1 MTLYYLKFREL
12 LNILLN
18 RNSLATKLFIS
29 VLFIGI
35 IYAIIF
41 WKISVNRSAKIIQ
54 QSTENEL
61 ILAAKLSSSGLSSE
75 LDLAIE
81 TARGLM
87 RLSQEYAEFPEQIR
101 RDVIKNSIRASLE
114 QNPNFLCS
122 WGVFELNSIDNF
134 DSRYTNLPGSTDKGR
149 FCPSYYRN
157 NKNEVVEEDLVY
169 NDDELV
175 VEDYYLLPKE
185 RQQET
190 ILEPYFY
197 SYEENSS
204 DSVFETTVALP
215 VYSGSRF
222 IGVVGVDFKLEK
234 YNSIIDQIKPLETG
248 YAFLMS
254 SEGTI
259 VSHPV
264 RENIG
269 KPVNNIS
276 EFENREEI
284 LKKLTENKS
293 FTLPLRIN
301 GNNPATA
308 FVTPLNVG
316 KTGSTWWLV
325 SIAEESQIIK
335 PVNKLRTS
343 LMIAGIFSILALAV
357 VMAIITYRIG
367 YSISS
372 VKNEISK
379 ATQNILEGKL
389 NITMQKKG
397 IDSEFLPILNDLDH
411 ITDSISGIVSEVRN
425 TAANINEMAFNLN
438 ETFEKLSGKLKEQ
451 ASSTDSISSSI
462 EEITA
467 SIEQNSENT
476 DNTKSIAMQVVKSI
490 EQVNNSSK
498 LAMDLVKQISEKI
511 QVVDEIAF
519 QTNLLA
525 LNAAVEAARAGDVGR
540 GFSVVAAE
548 VKKLAEK
555 SKTSANEIV
564 HLVNRSVNQNK
575 EAGKLL
581 NEIIPEIDKTA
592 HLVQEITASNKEQRS
607 SSELINHSVQFL
619 SSTTHENSSL
629 IEEIGVNA
637 SVLASHS
644 DILLKRVQEYQ
655 IEE

>member
-1 MTLYYLKFREL
+1 M
-12 LNILLN
+12 
-18 RNSLATKLFIS
+18 
-29 VLFIGI
+29 
-35 IYAIIF
+35 
-41 WKISVNRSAKIIQ
+41 
-54 QSTENEL
+54 
-61 ILAAKLSSSGLSSE
+61 
-75 LDLAIE
+75 
-81 TARGLM
+81 
-87 RLSQEYAEFPEQIR
+87 
-101 RDVIKNSIRASLE
+101 
-114 QNPNFLCS
+114 
-122 WGVFELNSIDNF
+122 
-134 DSRYTNLPGSTDKGR
+134 
-149 FCPSYYRN
+149 
-157 NKNEVVEEDLVY
+157 
-169 NDDELV
+169 
-175 VEDYYLLPKE
+175 
-185 RQQET
+185 
-190 ILEPYFY
+190 
-197 SYEENSS
+197 SYE
-204 DSVFETTVALP
+204 
-215 VYSGSRF
+215 
-222 IGVVGVDFKLEK
+222 I
-234 YNSIIDQIKPLETG
+234 SIIPP
-248 YAFLMS
+248 S
-254 SEGTI
+254 
-259 VSHPV
+259 
-264 RENIG
+264 
-269 KPVNNIS
+269 
-276 EFENREEI
+276 
-284 LKKLTENKS
+284 
-293 FTLPLRIN
+293 
-301 GNNPATA
+301 
-308 FVTPLNVG
+308 
-316 KTGSTWWLV
+316 
-325 SIAEESQIIK
+325 
-335 PVNKLRTS
+335 
-343 LMIAGIFSILALAV
+343 
-357 VMAIITYRIG
+357 
-367 YSISS
+367 
-372 VKNEISK
+372 
-379 ATQNILEGKL
+379 
-389 NITMQKKG
+389 
-397 IDSEFLPILNDLDH
+397 
-411 ITDSISGIVSEVRN
+411 
-425 TAANINEMAFNLN
+425 ANINELAFNLN